1 MNLFLEK
8 LKKLEGQR
16 YAIVPS
22 VVSDLRNVAIIN
34 NDDVKNI
41 YEFNEACSFNYY
53 LNDLIEKIGECI
65 LSTKEKNFPI
75 DGIRVSGDPG
85 LIIKS
90 QKHQELL
97 KRFMEEVYS
106 INYVYHDMD
115 YPFAN
120 WNKCTKNWRNY
131 SSTPITN
138 LKVEDLL
145 YNYVPFDWKIDAY
158 CLINDKKVIT
168 NEFLGL
174 DRDDSFDLSFVVLLN
189 EFIKSAREK
198 GLSLKLN
205 DYEQFINY
213 ELKSYEDYLECMRK
227 LNRSDSYLFMDIDL
241 ESYSRLK

>member
-1 MNLFLEK
+1 
-8 LKKLEGQR
+8 
-16 YAIVPS
+16 
-22 VVSDLRNVAIIN
+22 
-34 NDDVKNI
+34 
-41 YEFNEACSFNYY
+41 
-53 LNDLIEKIGECI
+53 
-65 LSTKEKNFPI
+65 
-75 DGIRVSGDPG
+75 
-85 LIIKS
+85 
-90 QKHQELL
+90 
-97 KRFMEEVYS
+97 ME
-106 INYVYHDMD
+106 
-115 YPFAN
+115 
-120 WNKCTKNWRNY
+120 
-131 SSTPITN
+131 
-138 LKVEDLL
+138 
-145 YNYVPFDWKIDAY
+145 IDAY